1 MTNISDTL
9 TRLSALDLATRPYDE
24 VKELIKEL
32 ERFGAMQFSLH
43 AGKTITRGRPNDIID
58 GRPLSFTRAD
68 QLSYKPQKFNSTY
81 QRASTPF
88 KTMFYGSVIPENL
101 EEGDVAIER
110 MISVSEASSL
120 LRNVHRREISPELKK
135 ETITF
140 GQWVVTN
147 DIPLLSLC
155 YYKPLLQ
162 NNSLGRELYA
172 EFEKGTQWLPEPLRT
187 HTRSANTF
195 FAEQFAKP
203 SHEFRGDFE
212 YMLSA
217 IFAETTV
224 EKGLAGVHFP
234 SVKAQGM
241 GFNVAI
247 SPEVTDRSL
256 RLDKVL
262 ECTLY
267 ERDGHFFLDSDKFA
281 RLSPG
286 ETNFELQAITDPR
299 YHSTEDEIN
308 RWFDEQKR
316 ARG

>member
-1 MTNISDTL
+1 VITNKIDTL
-9 TRLSALDLATRPYDE
+9 ARLSALDLSTYPYDE
-24 VKELIKEL
+24 AKALIKEL
-32 ERFGAMQFSLH
+32 KRFGAMEYALH
-43 AGKTITRGRPNDIID
+43 PGKTITRGRPNDLVD
-58 GRPLSFTRAD
+58 GRPVSFTRAD
-68 QLSYKPQKFNSTY
+68 QLSYKPQEFNSTY

-101 EEGDVAIER
+101 DEGDVTIER
-110 MISVSEASSL
+110 IISVSEASSL
-120 LRNVHRREISPELKK
+120 LRNAHRREISPELKK

-140 GQWVVTN
+140 GQWVVTD
-147 DIPLLSLC
+147 DIELLSLC

-162 NNSLGRELYA
+162 NNPLGRDLYA
-172 EFEKGTQWLPEPLRT
+172 AFEKGTQELPEPLRT
-187 HTRSANTF
+187 HTRSASTF

-212 YMLSA
+212 YLLSA
-217 IFAETTV
+217 VFAEITT

-234 SVKAQGM
+234 SVKAEGK

-247 SPEVTDRSL
+247 SPEFTDRCL

-267 ERDGHFFLDSDKFA
+267 ERDGRFLLDSDAFVQ
-281 RLSPG
+281 LSPG
-286 ETNFELQAITDPR
+286 STGFELQPITDPR

-308 RWFDEQKR
+308 RWFDEQNHN
-316 ARG
+316 A